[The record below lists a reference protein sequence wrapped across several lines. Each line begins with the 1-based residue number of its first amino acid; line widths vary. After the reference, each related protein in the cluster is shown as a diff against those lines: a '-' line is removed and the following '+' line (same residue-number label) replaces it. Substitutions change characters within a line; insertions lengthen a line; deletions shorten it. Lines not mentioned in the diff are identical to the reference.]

1 MGVGRA
7 VTHLAVTEL
16 PPMFDRGITQN
27 QLEGIGE
34 THSSRVGASSEMVA
48 SREVQCGRLTTS
60 NWTQNRS

>member
-16 PPMFDRGITQN
+16 PPMFARRITQN

-34 THSSRVGASSEMVA
+34 THSSRVGTSSEMVA
-48 SREVQCGRLTTS
+48 SREVQCGHLTTS
-60 NWTQNRS
+60 N